1 MSVVAGQDEEPVP
14 ACRGQPDGQ
23 RAARDKRTVPSQ
35 LAWETGEVP
44 VWVPVVEPGEG
55 VKEGHKVTRG
65 SPESQVFL
73 FSLRESFTSSRGT
86 EGQLSSAQLE
96 GQLHPNISGP
106 IASTATSATGS
117 SPFVYVC
124 SMQQRLHTIQGAGEM
139 MLRRLVPRHPCSC
152 VFPLLQ
158 DYSFGVK
165 CTLALLLALF

>member
-44 VWVPVVEPGEG
+44 AWVPVLEPGEG

-73 FSLRESFTSSRGT
+73 FSLRESFTSSWHQRPVVLCPVRGP
-86 EGQLSSAQLE
+86 A
-96 GQLHPNISGP
+96 
-106 IASTATSATGS
+106 ASQHQWPYCFYGYFRHWFKPLCVCLLDAAKVTYNPGCWRDDVTAA
-117 SPFVYVC
+117 
-124 SMQQRLHTIQGAGEM
+124 GAM
-139 MLRRLVPRHPCSC
+139 TPM
-152 VFPLLQ
+152 
-158 DYSFGVK
+158 
-165 CTLALLLALF
+165 